1 MQYVYKQGG
10 QTVLIDYPMSEDA
23 YSKLKPTANSAS
35 STGNTVVVKQSA
47 VSQPKILLSTSVD
60 TLANSLISQITTPVN
75 VATPVNVVGATV
87 NTVAA
92 ATNVNGNPEPVSDS
106 KSSSLANNGALPKF
120 QFAFGQRATTTS
132 GGAQPQAIE
141 TAGGKQ
147 TTTTSVEVVNGTSGG
162 SVTAAAA
169 TGQTRQLHVIS
180 GSPAANNQGV
190 THFDIFFHCVHI
202 RTFRKTI
209 IRQYLSSC
217 SLVLIGTFYFSLQLY
232 CLHL

>member
-1 MQYVYKQGG
+1 MVD
-10 QTVLIDYPMSEDA
+10 IDEEA

-35 STGNTVVVKQSA
+35 STANTVVVKQSA

-87 NTVAA
+87 NTAVAAA

-106 KSSSLANNGALPKF
+106 KPLANNGALPKF

-162 SVTAAAA
+162 GSVAVAAAAA

-180 GSPAANNQGV
+180 GSPAANNQGKGV
-190 THFDIFFHCVHI
+190 
-202 RTFRKTI
+202 
-209 IRQYLSSC
+209 
-217 SLVLIGTFYFSLQLY
+217 
-232 CLHL
+232 